1 MITAR
6 QIDRLFHGKDYSRLL
21 HDLTS
26 HRADALV
33 RWDARASRHTLAAA
47 MSAIRLDELNFA
59 GHPLSGKMIQVVLSA
74 QEADGGWGDPLTTAL
89 CLRALLGGRG
99 DGVAVERGLAYL
111 ANLQQEGGSFPAGP
125 FRRMAADG
133 HATATVVYLLAEHPA
148 AWAVVD
154 LGGAAD
160 WLDANPDAQDVATR
174 VIARHALTRCRRAPV
189 PTQPTRPA
197 AKVA

>member
-6 QIDRLFHGKDYSRLL
+6 QIDRLFHGKDFSRLL

-59 GHPLSGKMIQVVLSA
+59 AHPLSGKMIQVVLAA
-74 QEADGGWGDPLTTAL
+74 QEADGGWGDPVTTAL
-89 CLRALLGGRG
+89 CLRALLAGRG
-99 DGVAVERGLAYL
+99 DGVAVERGLSYL

-125 FRRMAADG
+125 FRRMPADA
-133 HATATVVYLLAEHPA
+133 HATAAVVYLLAEHTP

-160 WLDANPDAQDVATR
+160 WVDAHPDEQDVATR
-174 VIARHALTRCRRAPV
+174 VVARHALTR
-189 PTQPTRPA
+189 
-197 AKVA
+197 